1 MRPDAASGLPAA
13 RIPRALP
20 VQPKLPS
27 FQAASP
33 SRWILCEDDATVRVE
48 LWKPDRLPVRNFDFE
63 SYKAALA
70 REQEG
75 WEAEA

>member
-1 MRPDAASGLPAA
+1 MLEVICLTPYPSIEHLAEHWGPTPSVE
-13 RIPRALP
+13 AL
-20 VQPKLPS
+20 
-27 FQAASP
+27 
-33 SRWILCEDDATVRVE
+33 LCEDDATVRVE